1 MRFAKVIAAACL
13 VAASTGVTSAQVVE
27 PLKVLEGERRDRL
40 ELDNRLAREAAA
52 RRQKE
57 KADEAARTD
66 ARQTLQRATAPAV
79 STPPTASAAGEP
91 GPASSTDLP
100 GHAAPASSTGEAA
113 AKNVG
118 VAAAPAPAAARVL
131 IRVDKGA
138 QRMLVTVNGKL
149 RHSWA
154 VSTGRTQYETPTG
167 TFRPFRLARE
177 HYSKEW
183 DDAPMPHSIFFTAR
197 GHAIHGSTDTRRLGR
212 RASHG
217 CVRLAPSNAAALF
230 ALVQAEGPNATRVTI
245 TEGSGAKTAR
255 KAVRSRTVEAS
266 PRRAD
271 SVPRATP
278 DSWLTGPGDSWFE

>member
-1 MRFAKVIAAACL
+1 VRFAKVIAAACL

-79 STPPTASAAGEP
+79 STPPTASPAGEP
-91 GPASSTDLP
+91 GPASSSDLP

-131 IRVDKGA
+131 ISVDKA
-138 QRMLVTVNGKL
+138 RQRMLVTVNGKL

-167 TFRPFRLARE
+167 TFRPRGRNVPVGVSYWVRPVETAQ
-177 HYSKEW
+177 EW
-183 DDAPMPHSIFFTAR
+183 RNLPFT
-197 GHAIHGSTDTRRLGR
+197 
-212 RASHG
+212 
-217 CVRLAPSNAAALF
+217 
-230 ALVQAEGPNATRVTI
+230 
-245 TEGSGAKTAR
+245 
-255 KAVRSRTVEAS
+255 
-266 PRRAD
+266 
-271 SVPRATP
+271 
-278 DSWLTGPGDSWFE
+278 